1 MYIFI
6 YNFIFKY
13 SSYCSRIIISQ
24 ISNKMSSNIINVN
37 QHYERDDLSKLL
49 SQIQSHLTQYKFN
62 IDPTEALNSLIY
74 GIPAFRIKNG
84 KTKRCMIF
92 QLDKNI
98 YNLSI
103 AFKNETKIEFLN
115 LTGVS
120 LITFSTQTENM
131 KGIKTVF
138 TDRVINFLIDQK
150 TVDFA
155 FDSRD
160 QLLTFMSG
168 IQELLHHNKEQPKDL
183 GIDDYI
189 KKLWIQVDKD
199 FSGYLDR
206 KEFKLF
212 SKTLGS
218 NVDYKSLFD
227 VLDIDND
234 NKINYNEFIS
244 YFKRFT
250 SGEEFT
256 DLFNK
261 YQNGDGF
268 ITAKGLQNFF
278 KENQKENITEREAT
292 EMILFFSK
300 GVKLEEKKTK
310 IEEISNLYKQSEIEG
325 KPVALT
331 KEQIDLLHM
340 DLSEFKELLYS
351 NIASILDQDKI
362 NKPLN
367 MNRPINDYFINSTH
381 NTYLTGHQLA
391 GKSSVNMY
399 SFAMLEGYRL
409 VEMDCYDGKGD
420 DIIITH
426 GYTLASDIKLKDV
439 LVELKKTA
447 FVNSNLPVVL
457 SIENHM
463 DKHHQNVM
471 ANDFKTILQDLYIF
485 PSEHPPDHL
494 PNLKEMCNK
503 FIVKCGGKRFPKDR
517 SKITSRSKLTY
528 KSDNELSSLGMKSLF
543 INRFGDLMN
552 QKLLTNK
559 NVVDDVT
566 DNDNDVE
573 IISLVRRGKQH
584 DKSLLTNE
592 GIDAN
597 ERKQLI
603 QVANE
608 NQNALFKDIIQ
619 GDDDEPDYKEEAN
632 TETETELGKV
642 RGFHGTKFKLDKI
655 KETNYQPWEFV
666 TIKST
671 KFESFCKNFETR
683 RTITEF
689 NQNALMKAYP
699 QSFNS
704 ANYNPIHC
712 WIMGC
717 HVASMNIQAT
727 DDDYLLCN
735 KIFFKQN
742 QNCGYVLKP
751 KKLLP
756 ESTYIEIYD
765 KPVCSIHINI
775 HSLVNVARLVQNE
788 KKKLKRN
795 CEMKL
800 SCYVIG
806 TNEDEEH
813 NRKFTFNVTGN
824 LLFPTINDNSEFIFE
839 IYEKDLSCIMFKLFY
854 EGSVVGRM
862 VVPVCMMKE
871 GIRNIPFYSS
881 KLEKQNFS
889 FLIVQTKITNV

>member
-1 MYIFI
+1 
-6 YNFIFKY
+6 
-13 SSYCSRIIISQ
+13 
-24 ISNKMSSNIINVN
+24 MSSNIININ
-37 QHYERDDLSKLL
+37 HNHYEHDNNLSKLQSQIHSHL
-49 SQIQSHLTQYKFN
+49 SQHPFT
-62 IDPTEALNSLIY
+62 IDPIDALNSLIY

-84 KTKRCMIF
+84 KTKRCTIF

-103 AFKNETKIEFLN
+103 AFKNETKIEFLP
-115 LTGVS
+115 LTNVS

-131 KGIKTVF
+131 QGIKTTF
-138 TDRVINFLIDQK
+138 TDRVINFLIDQR
-150 TVDFA
+150 TIDFA
-155 FDSRD
+155 FDSRE
-160 QLLTFMSG
+160 QLLTFMYG
-168 IQELLHHNKEQPKDL
+168 IQELLHQNKEQPKDL

-212 SKTLGS
+212 SKNLGN
-218 NVDYKSLFD
+218 NVDYKTLFD

-250 SGEEFT
+250 SGEEFK
-256 DLFNK
+256 DIFNK
-261 YQNGDGF
+261 YQNGNNV
-268 ITAKGLQNFF
+268 ITAKGLQRFF
-278 KENQKENITEREAT
+278 KEHQKENITEREAT

-310 IEEISNLYKQSEIEG
+310 IEEISNNIYKQSG
-325 KPVALT
+325 TQDKAVSLT
-331 KEQIDLLHM
+331 QEQIDLLQM

-351 NIASILDQDKI
+351 TIASVLDQDKL

-409 VEMDCYDGKGD
+409 VEMDCYNGKGD

-447 FVNSNLPVVL
+447 FVNSDLPVVL

-463 DKHHQNVM
+463 DKYHQDVM
-471 ANDFKTILQDLYIF
+471 ANDFKNILQDLYIF
-485 PSEHPPDHL
+485 PSEHPPDYL
-494 PNLKEMCNK
+494 PNLKEMCKK

-517 SKITSRSKLTY
+517 SKITPRSKLIY
-528 KSDNELSSLGMKSLF
+528 KTDNKELPSLGMKGLL

-552 QKLLTNK
+552 QRLLNNK
-559 NVVDDVT
+559 EGVIDDNGDN

-573 IISLVRRGKQH
+573 VITLVRRGEQQQQQQ
-584 DKSLLTNE
+584 
-592 GIDAN
+592 
-597 ERKQLI
+597 RKQQLS

-608 NQNALFKDIIQ
+608 NQNALFKDKIQ
-619 GDDDEPDYKEEAN
+619 GNSSSNNGNDNDDEIDYKEEPN

-655 KETNYQPWEFV
+655 KEMNYQPWEFV

-671 KFESFCKNFETR
+671 KFESFCKNYETR
-683 RTITEF
+683 RTVTEF

-727 DDDYLLCN
+727 EDDYLLCN

-751 KKLLP
+751 PKLLP
-756 ESTYIEIYD
+756 ESTHIEVYD
-765 KPVCSIHINI
+765 KPLCNIHITI
-775 HSLVNVARLVQNE
+775 HSLINVARLVQNE

-800 SCYVIG
+800 TCYVIG

-813 NRKFTFNVTGN
+813 NRKFSFNVSGN
-824 LLFPTINDNSEFIFE
+824 LLFPTINDNADVVFD
-839 IYEKDLSCIMFKLFY
+839 IYEKDLSCIMFKLHY

-871 GIRNIPFYSS
+871 GLRNVPFYSS
-881 KLEKQNFS
+881 KLEKQNFA
-889 FLIVQTKITNV
+889 FLIVQTTITHV

>member
-1 MYIFI
+1 
-6 YNFIFKY
+6 
-13 SSYCSRIIISQ
+13 
-24 ISNKMSSNIINVN
+24 MSSNIINMN
-37 QHYERDDLSKLL
+37 HHHYEHDNVLSKLQ
-49 SQIQSHLTQYKFN
+49 SQIKSHLSKHTFT
-62 IDPTEALNSLIY
+62 IDPIDALNSLIY

-103 AFKNETKIEFLN
+103 AFKNESKIEFLT
-115 LTGVS
+115 LTNVS
-120 LITFSTQTENM
+120 LITYSTQTENM
-131 KGIKTVF
+131 HGIKTTF

-150 TVDFA
+150 TIDFA
-155 FDSRD
+155 FDSRE
-160 QLLTFMSG
+160 QLLTFMYG
-168 IQELLHHNKEQPKDL
+168 IQELLHQNKEQPQDL

-212 SKTLGS
+212 SKNLGS
-218 NVDYKSLFD
+218 NVDYKTLFD

-250 SGEEFT
+250 SGEEFKHI
-256 DLFNK
+256 FNK
-261 YQNGDGF
+261 YQNGNNV
-268 ITAKGLQNFF
+268 ITAKGLQRFF
-278 KENQKENITEREAT
+278 KEHQKENITEREAT

-310 IEEISNLYKQSEIEG
+310 IEEISNIYKQSETEG
-325 KPVALT
+325 KPVSLT
-331 KEQIDLLHM
+331 QEQVDLLQM

-351 NIASILDQDKI
+351 NIASVLDHDKL
-362 NKPLN
+362 NKQLN

-463 DKHHQNVM
+463 DKYHQDVM

-485 PSEHPPDHL
+485 PSENPPDYL
-494 PNLKEMCNK
+494 PNLSEMCNK
-503 FIVKCGGKRFPKDR
+503 FIVKCGGKRYQKDR
-517 SKITSRSKLTY
+517 NGITPRSKLEYQSRKTVP
-528 KSDNELSSLGMKSLF
+528 KLEIKNIFINHIGDLVEKKMNQNELE
-543 INRFGDLMN
+543 DL
-552 QKLLTNK
+552 
-559 NVVDDVT
+559 DD
-566 DNDNDVE
+566 DD
-573 IISLVRRGKQH
+573 
-584 DKSLLTNE
+584 
-592 GIDAN
+592 
-597 ERKQLI
+597 
-603 QVANE
+603 
-608 NQNALFKDIIQ
+608 
-619 GDDDEPDYKEEAN
+619 DDDEGGIVIKIQRTEN
-632 TETETELGKV
+632 TENNKDIESENKQEVIEIEEDAIDNKELDSDSKLGQV
-642 RGFHGTKFKLDKI
+642 RGFHGTKFKEDKV
-655 KETNYQPWEFV
+655 KEMNYQPWEFV

-671 KFESFCKNFETR
+671 KFKTYCKSIDKR
-683 RTITEF
+683 KLLIEF
-689 NQNALMKAYP
+689 NQNSLMKAYP

-704 ANYNPIHC
+704 ANYNPIDC
-712 WIMGC
+712 WILGC

-727 DDDYLLCN
+727 EDDYLLLN
-735 KIFFKQN
+735 HIFFKQN

-756 ESTYIEIYD
+756 EYTKIETYEDPVGSVEITL
-765 KPVCSIHINI
+765 KSI
-775 HSLVNVARLVQNE
+775 VNAVRLIQNE
-788 KKKLKRN
+788 KIRLKRN
-795 CEMKL
+795 YNMKL
-800 SCYVIG
+800 TCYMIG
-806 TNEDEEH
+806 TEEDE
-813 NRKFTFNVTGN
+813 NPNNNKKYTFTISGN
-824 LLFPTINDNSEFIFE
+824 LLFPTINDTSTTIFFK
-839 IYEKDLSCIMFKLFY
+839 IYEKDLSCIMFKLSY
-854 EGSVVGRM
+854 EGSVIGRM
-862 VVPVCMMKE
+862 VVPICLMKE
-871 GIRNIPFYSS
+871 GVRNIPFYSS
-881 KLEKQNFS
+881 KLERQSFS
-889 FLIVQTKITNV
+889 FLIVHVKKNKV